1 MCGRGRKFN
10 NVKAGVHPP
19 IYYAGGRSFTF
30 KWAPAMDTSSP
41 LNARYASYGR
51 YLCRDDKFNR
61 RLETRLEIR
70 ETTRFLPHTCFFPP
84 LSGKYTYSMIFF
96 LTQRGPPLV
105 SSPRSRFD
113 HARPLLSSPLSLRNL
128 YFSRNTYSIKYFPG
142 YD

>member
-10 NVKAGVHPP
+10 NVKAGMHPP

-96 LTQRGPPLV
+96 LN
-105 SSPRSRFD
+105 
-113 HARPLLSSPLSLRNL
+113 AAPLLSLRLVHASITLDHFSPPSPFAI
-128 YFSRNTYSIKYFPG
+128 YIFPEIHTA
-142 YD
+142 